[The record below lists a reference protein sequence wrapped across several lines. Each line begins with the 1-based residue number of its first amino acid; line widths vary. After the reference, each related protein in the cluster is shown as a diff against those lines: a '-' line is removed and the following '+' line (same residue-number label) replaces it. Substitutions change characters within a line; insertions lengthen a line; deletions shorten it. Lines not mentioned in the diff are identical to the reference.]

1 MLAVQNLHLS
11 NSAKSNLVFMCYE
24 VVGSATRRQP
34 TVAEMSKLESEINF
48 LKRSLDVSMSSV
60 CVGFASFTVFTQ

>member
-1 MLAVQNLHLS
+1 
-11 NSAKSNLVFMCYE
+11 MCYE